1 MNINVSSKNIS
12 IEKKEIIKT
21 GNLESYE
28 VNVTASEEYEKC
40 ACFVVIKYD
49 DERFKIPVIDGKIKL
64 PILLKVP
71 EDKKI
76 YIGFYGAYFE
86 NDEVKEINSAN
97 FDYLTVVEGSFKKGI
112 PTQEEISTGI
122 LDRYLQAM
130 KEFYRTS
137 NQEFEDSVTEAESD
151 ITTAKNGAV
160 NTINSEKDAAI
171 SAIGTAKDGA
181 VQEIG
186 DLNSGLKAD
195 VNTLK
200 SDVNTIKG
208 DIDEINATNETQSQ
222 NISTNTRTI
231 NENKNAFDTFKT
243 TTNKAISELMV
254 NKADLDKTGA
264 KLGLDINNETF
275 VMTFKL
281 FDLDNNL
288 LDSKQV
294 DLPLETMVVDGEYN
308 AARKEVTLV
317 LQNGTEI
324 SFSVADLVSGLVSE
338 TTLENTLATL
348 KASLESE
355 IDKKVD
361 KVNGKDLS
369 TNDYS
374 NEEKNA
380 NAANTR
386 ARHTHDNKSTL
397 DKITE
402 EYLQEREDKID
413 SLETKVAS
421 IENVLSNKG
430 RLSLMFKN
438 IIDRGEY
445 IIRFPKWATSH
456 NSAGEKLGANAGKVL
471 EFATDTV
478 KENNTYGLAFETI
491 DVNATR
497 KDDGTLVIDAIEGD
511 KNFKRDGLVDVYVA
525 IKKYYEK
532 FWDDEEY
539 VYYGRKFIPSDDY
552 TIKDLCID
560 YNGEINEFFLIAKHI
575 AGAQR
580 DKEGILKLYSS
591 AGLKPSRYNAV
602 PTSETIAISHN
613 GMIAAAKNKGK
624 YYSGGLLSEY
634 SHIKTTFWLKAGDR
648 NNKGIL
654 NGNTSNGY
662 QFKVA
667 QAEEGVTRVIVTTT
681 EANYIDLKSYVSVG
695 NPGTATNFDRGNAYM
710 HNILDDVKVIGK
722 ETIDDSHTALLL
734 DCDPVDIPETARVS
748 TMHERS
754 GYCYDILGR
763 NGSPVSCTN
772 GKHGAVLDGIEYMVG
787 GWELISNAVCDILGT
802 DLSRQFLVCNDATKF
817 DTNATNIRNNYYK
830 SKIMTTTGTAA
841 GWRYITEE
849 KFDSAISSF
858 LPTVTGESG
867 SGNTV
872 GYAGGVYVPANT
884 SGLFEVLAFGGLYS
898 NANAGISS
906 LHVHSALGSAWWGII
921 ARLSLNAVRGETAA

>member
-1 MNINVSSKNIS
+1 MQIDRILGNVAVLYVGSYNPSKQYEYLNCVTYDGSSYVCVNQNGVIGVTPGTTNDWQLSAQKGDTGPAGVVDTSNFYTKNEIEDLNNVLNTRVNNLENNKVDKEEGKQLSDENYTLAEKNKLAGLKNYDDTSIKDSIQAVRNDLANYYRKNETYSKEEVDQRIS
-12 IEKKEIIKT
+12 IIPKFAI
-21 GNLESYE
+21 L
-28 VNVTASEEYEKC
+28 
-40 ACFVVIKYD
+40 VVD
-49 DERFKIPVIDGKIKL
+49 SL
-64 PILLKVP
+64 P
-71 EDKKI
+71 
-76 YIGFYGAYFE
+76 
-86 NDEVKEINSAN
+86 
-97 FDYLTVVEGSFKKGI
+97 T
-112 PTQEEISTGI
+112 TEISTTTIYLLRTGTESANVFTEYI
-122 LDRYLQAM
+122 YINGTWEKLGTQKLDLSGYSTTEQM
-130 KEFYRTS
+130 
-137 NQEFEDSVTEAESD
+137 NQ
-151 ITTAKNGAV
+151 
-160 NTINSEKDAAI
+160 AI
-171 SAIGTAKDGA
+171 SSA
-181 VQEIG
+181 
-186 DLNSGLKAD
+186 
-195 VNTLK
+195 
-200 SDVNTIKG
+200 
-208 DIDEINATNETQSQ
+208 INA
-222 NISTNTRTI
+222 
-231 NENKNAFDTFKT
+231 
-243 TTNKAISELMV
+243 
-254 NKADLDKTGA
+254 
-264 KLGLDINNETF
+264 
-275 VMTFKL
+275 
-281 FDLDNNL
+281 
-288 LDSKQV
+288 
-294 DLPLETMVVDGEYN
+294 LEATMN
-308 AARKEVTLV
+308 AA
-317 LQNGTEI
+317 
-324 SFSVADLVSGLVSE
+324 
-338 TTLENTLATL
+338 LAG
-348 KASLESE
+348 
-355 IDKKVD
+355 KVD
-361 KVNGKDLS
+361 KAEGKGLS
-369 TNDYS
+369 TNDYT

-380 NAANTR
+380 NVANTR

-497 KDDGTLVIDAIEGD
+497 KDDGTLVIDAIECD

-654 NGNTSNGY
+654 SGNTSNGY

-872 GYAGGVYVPANT
+872 GYAGGVYVPENT
-884 SGLFEVLAFGGLYS
+884 SGLFEVLAFGTLS
-898 NANAGISS
+898 CNADTGISS
-906 LHVHSALGSAWWGII
+906 LTVHYALGLAWWSLI

>member
-1 MNINVSSKNIS
+1 MAKTSLGKVSVLPKGEYSSVIQYSRLDIVTYKGSSYLCIKDSLGIEITNEEYWQLLAQKGDTGPAGVVDTSNFYTKNEIEDLNNVLN
-12 IEKKEIIKT
+12 T
-21 GNLESYE
+21 RVNNLE
-28 VNVTASEEYEKC
+28 
-40 ACFVVIKYD
+40 
-49 DERFKIPVIDGKIKL
+49 
-64 PILLKVP
+64 
-71 EDKKI
+71 
-76 YIGFYGAYFE
+76 
-86 NDEVKEINSAN
+86 
-97 FDYLTVVEGSFKKGI
+97 
-112 PTQEEISTGI
+112 
-122 LDRYLQAM
+122 
-130 KEFYRTS
+130 
-137 NQEFEDSVTEAESD
+137 
-151 ITTAKNGAV
+151 
-160 NTINSEKDAAI
+160 
-171 SAIGTAKDGA
+171 
-181 VQEIG
+181 
-186 DLNSGLKAD
+186 
-195 VNTLK
+195 
-200 SDVNTIKG
+200 
-208 DIDEINATNETQSQ
+208 
-222 NISTNTRTI
+222 
-231 NENKNAFDTFKT
+231 
-243 TTNKAISELMV
+243 
-254 NKADLDKTGA
+254 
-264 KLGLDINNETF
+264 NN
-275 VMTFKL
+275 
-281 FDLDNNL
+281 
-288 LDSKQV
+288 
-294 DLPLETMVVDGEYN
+294 
-308 AARKEVTLV
+308 
-317 LQNGTEI
+317 
-324 SFSVADLVSGLVSE
+324 
-338 TTLENTLATL
+338 
-348 KASLESE
+348 
-355 IDKKVD
+355 KVD
-361 KVNGKDLS
+361 KVEGKQLSDENYTLAEKNKLAGLKNYDDTSIKDSIQAVRNDLANYYRKNETYSKEEVDQRISVIPKFAILAVDSLPTTEISTTTIYLLRTGTESANVFTEYIYINGTWEKLGTQKLDLSGYSTTEQMNQAIYSAINALEATMNAALAGKVDKVEGKGLS

-380 NAANTR
+380 NAANTQ

-413 SLETKVAS
+413 SLEIKVKS

-456 NSAGEKLGANAGKVL
+456 NSTGEKLGANAGKVL

-602 PTSETIAISHN
+602 PTSETIAISYN

-654 NGNTSNGY
+654 NGNTSNNY

-710 HNILDDVKVIGK
+710 HNILDCVKVIGK

-748 TMHERS
+748 TMYERS

-884 SGLFEVLAFGGLYS
+884 SGLFEVLAFGSLYG
-898 NANAGISS
+898 NAVTGISS
-906 LHVHSALGSAWWGII
+906 LLVSTALGYAWWHII
-921 ARLSLNAVRGETAA
+921 ARLSLNAVKGETAA